1 MGKLRNIIIFAS
13 LMVVLMAAS
22 GFWVYK
28 MTLSSSGAAMNNTL
42 GPIYETEEITVN
54 AAESLTHYVKAQ
66 FGIEVTTEKT
76 IKELEKKL
84 PLLQDTI
91 ITILSSEPLE
101 VMNTSQGKE
110 ALKAKMMQ
118 EINKFLDKGKVTRIY
133 IKSIIFN

>member
-1 MGKLRNIIIFAS
+1 MGKLRNIIILAS

-28 MTLSSSGAAMNNTL
+28 MTLSSSETAMNNTL

-54 AAESLTHYVKAQ
+54 AAESLIHYVKAQ

-101 VMNTSQGKE
+101 VMNTAQGKE
-110 ALKAKMMQ
+110 ALKAKMTQ
-118 EINKFLDKGKVTRIY
+118 EINKFLSKGKVTRIY